1 MPAPHPLVHGEFGRN
16 IGLLARLQCRRT
28 DDRLGWSAAFNG
40 FNPWIHRKTE
50 GLIPHIAQTEAGCD
64 ESFKA
69 NIAKVYEIA
78 VYRQPGTPLIFRCHH
93 L

>member
-1 MPAPHPLVHGEFGRN
+1 MRAPHPLVHGEFGRD
-16 IGLLARLQCRRT
+16 IGLLP
-28 DDRLGWSAAFNG
+28 RLGWSAAFNG
-40 FNPWIHRKTE
+40 FNPWIHRQTE